1 MGIGNQTIGNGTIPS
16 LTVRPGNHTYDF
28 RAKVDSLLSL
38 APALAS
44 GTPLDVRG
52 TGAEIGGVAIP
63 WLSAPLT
70 SLSVKVPVSKK
81 T

>member
-1 MGIGNQTIGNGTIPS
+1 MSLGNTTVGNGTIPS
-16 LTVRPGNHTYDF
+16 LTVLPGNHTYDF

-38 APALAS
+38 APALTS

-52 TGAEIGGVAIP
+52 TGAEVGGVAIP
-63 WLSAPLT
+63 WLTAPLSGLT
-70 SLSVKVPVSKK
+70 VKVPIQKK